1 MRSLFKKNDFASQA
15 DEGASAAKP
24 SRQLDNP
31 LHASLRANDFPSASS
46 SAPSTGS
53 GQQRRPSLRSTAPP
67 LVAATGRLALQ
78 PPDVHLALGRT
89 PRGQSEELARES
101 ITSTVNA
108 CLGQAWEPSTQQTY
122 NSTLSVNVG
131 GAEIRLGAELLPMDS
146 DSKLMAAFASM
157 DGKPWGST
165 RVLKAAV
172 RAWHESRNA
181 QDLFSAAW
189 TSTAFRFWPGLKKR
203 ADHTKSNAKIA
214 VSLEEFDSFVLA
226 CVGRSNASGLRDA
239 AAAGVCFF
247 GIRRSAEMLALQ
259 GKDLGWLGASNS
271 PSGASCRV
279 TKQKNDPDG
288 HGMTCWIPS
297 IPQRGELCPV
307 RLLQRW
313 CLLRGKTWPGQEGAL
328 FCVTGKKEIRAQS
341 YDSWRKRVAAHF
353 ASSAIGT
360 HSLRKGGAHWFRNTA
375 KIPDD
380 VTQAQGGWADPK
392 TMRAV
397 YSALTEAERRSVIL
411 SAGLAATSAVAAST
425 APTLQRAESS
435 SSSSTSSS
443 VAFPPA
449 PAQSAPGRPPPRKKR
464 KAASEGISEPVIK
477 EALPIV
483 RRTRHSS
490 GAATEEPV
498 LLKRF
503 PMTRATARPRAES
516 DAGADSDYAPSD
528 HSRDSADS

>member
-1 MRSLFKKNDFASQA
+1 
-15 DEGASAAKP
+15 
-24 SRQLDNP
+24 
-31 LHASLRANDFPSASS
+31 
-46 SAPSTGS
+46 
-53 GQQRRPSLRSTAPP
+53 
-67 LVAATGRLALQ
+67 
-78 PPDVHLALGRT
+78 
-89 PRGQSEELARES
+89 
-101 ITSTVNA
+101 
-108 CLGQAWEPSTQQTY
+108 
-122 NSTLSVNVG
+122 
-131 GAEIRLGAELLPMDS
+131 
-146 DSKLMAAFASM
+146 MAA
-157 DGKPWGST
+157 P
-165 RVLKAAV
+165 
-172 RAWHESRNA
+172 
-181 QDLFSAAW
+181 
-189 TSTAFRFWPGLKKR
+189 
-203 ADHTKSNAKIA
+203 
-214 VSLEEFDSFVLA
+214 
-226 CVGRSNASGLRDA
+226 
-239 AAAGVCFF
+239 
-247 GIRRSAEMLALQ
+247 
-259 GKDLGWLGASNS
+259 
-271 PSGASCRV
+271 
-279 TKQKNDPDG
+279 
-288 HGMTCWIPS
+288 
-297 IPQRGELCPV
+297 
-307 RLLQRW
+307 
-313 CLLRGKTWPGQEGAL
+313 
-328 FCVTGKKEIRAQS
+328 
-341 YDSWRKRVAAHF
+341 F

-411 SAGLAATSAVAAST
+411 SAGLAVLSAVAASA

-528 HSRDSADS
+528 HSRDSADF

>member
-1 MRSLFKKNDFASQA
+1 MRSLFKKNDFPSQA
-15 DEGASAAKP
+15 DEEASAAKP

-157 DGKPWGST
+157 DGKPWGSS

-189 TSTAFRFWPGLKKR
+189 TSTALRFWRGLKKR

-214 VSLEEFDSFVLA
+214 VSLEEFDSFV
-226 CVGRSNASGLRDA
+226 VWA
-239 AAAGVCFF
+239 AATRRGCATRPPRECAFLVFAEARKCWLCKEKTWAGWMT
-247 GIRRSAEMLALQ
+247 RTLLLAL
-259 GKDLGWLGASNS
+259 
-271 PSGASCRV
+271 
-279 TKQKNDPDG
+279 
-288 HGMTCWIPS
+288 
-297 IPQRGELCPV
+297 
-307 RLLQRW
+307 
-313 CLLRGKTWPGQEGAL
+313 
-328 FCVTGKKEIRAQS
+328 
-341 YDSWRKRVAAHF
+341 
-353 ASSAIGT
+353 
-360 HSLRKGGAHWFRNTA
+360 
-375 KIPDD
+375 
-380 VTQAQGGWADPK
+380 
-392 TMRAV
+392 
-397 YSALTEAERRSVIL
+397 
-411 SAGLAATSAVAAST
+411 LAAWEDRKTTRTDT
-425 APTLQRAESS
+425 A
-435 SSSSTSSS
+435 
-443 VAFPPA
+443 
-449 PAQSAPGRPPPRKKR
+449 
-464 KAASEGISEPVIK
+464 
-477 EALPIV
+477 
-483 RRTRHSS
+483 
-490 GAATEEPV
+490 
-498 LLKRF
+498 
-503 PMTRATARPRAES
+503 
-516 DAGADSDYAPSD
+516 
-528 HSRDSADS
+528 

>member
-1 MRSLFKKNDFASQA
+1 MRSLFKKNDFPSQA
-15 DEGASAAKP
+15 DEEASAAKP

-189 TSTAFRFWPGLKKR
+189 TSTAFRFWRGLKKR

-247 GIRRSAEMLALQ
+247 WYSPKRGNVGSARKRLGLAGCLELPLWRFLPRDEAEERPGRTRHDMLDTIHSSARRTLSGAPAATLVPSS
-259 GKDLGWLGASNS
+259 GKDLAGTRGGLVLRHREERNPGAELRLLAETRGS
-271 PSGASCRV
+271 PLRFFGDRHALAAQRRRALVSQHRQDPGRRHPSPRWMGRS
-279 TKQKNDPDG
+279 KNDARSVLSPNGSRKALGDLICG
-288 HGMTCWIPS
+288 VGRHLCGSCFNGPNPAAGGIFFLELDLLVGRLSSGPCS
-297 IPQRGELCPV
+297 I
-307 RLLQRW
+307 
-313 CLLRGKTWPGQEGAL
+313 GAR
-328 FCVTGKKEIRAQS
+328 E
-341 YDSWRKRVAAHF
+341 
-353 ASSAIGT
+353 ASSE
-360 HSLRKGGAHWFRNTA
+360 K
-375 KIPDD
+375 
-380 VTQAQGGWADPK
+380 
-392 TMRAV
+392 
-397 YSALTEAERRSVIL
+397 EAESCL
-411 SAGLAATSAVAAST
+411 
-425 APTLQRAESS
+425 
-435 SSSSTSSS
+435 
-443 VAFPPA
+443 
-449 PAQSAPGRPPPRKKR
+449 
-464 KAASEGISEPVIK
+464 
-477 EALPIV
+477 
-483 RRTRHSS
+483 
-490 GAATEEPV
+490 
-498 LLKRF
+498 
-503 PMTRATARPRAES
+503 
-516 DAGADSDYAPSD
+516 
-528 HSRDSADS
+528 